1 MLGRLRRQKRSR
13 RALLLER
20 ANRPL
25 AILGDLDQAALR
37 VLRTRWH
44 GRFSDPVMKGLG
56 LSGEYGAVWFAAGL
70 AGVAAD
76 ERRRARWGAAALVAP
91 AAVVLN
97 FAVKRTI
104 GRQRPVITDHPPL
117 ARAPSKLS
125 FPSAHATSSMAGA
138 AALTRVEP
146 RAALPLHAL
155 AGAICVGRP
164 YLGMHYPSDVLAGA
178 ALGALIGRLAP
189 LPREWD
195 RMMAGEG
202 GGGAAGSTDGDR
214 PPGFDRGSESA
225 TRADLPLTSGSR
237 EAGRNSVS

>member
-1 MLGRLRRQKRSR
+1 MLARLRRQRRSR
-13 RALLLER
+13 RALLIER

-37 VLRTRWH
+37 ILRTRWH
-44 GRFSDPVMKGLG
+44 GRFSDPVMKAFG
-56 LSGEYGAVWFAAGL
+56 LSGEYGAVWVAAGL
-70 AGVAAD
+70 AGAAAD
-76 ERRRARWGAAALVAP
+76 ERRRARWGAAAAVAP

-125 FPSAHATSSMAGA
+125 FPSAHATSSLAGA
-138 AALTRVEP
+138 GALSRVEP
-146 RAALPLHAL
+146 RAAVPLHLL

-178 ALGALIGRLAP
+178 ALGVLIGRLAP
-189 LPREWD
+189 LPGEP
-195 RMMAGEG
+195 AG
-202 GGGAAGSTDGDR
+202 
-214 PPGFDRGSESA
+214 PPPMSMEAPSPAHEPA
-225 TRADLPLTSGSR
+225 TQPQPVG
-237 EAGRNSVS
+237 